1 MSENVGIQEEENVKY
16 LCESDDLNEFD
27 IFVVLRNI
35 IYKNV
40 FCFFCNMNFMIVNY
54 FFIIELYD
62 IINIRIYCNY

>member
-1 MSENVGIQEEENVKY
+1 MSENVGIQEDENIKD